1 MVLSQCGTVTTPAS
15 LQNIFIAMEGN
26 LCPLAGAAPR
36 APSCFPLT
44 NLLLAS
50 LHLPLSHV
58 NGVIQCGDFSYGLFP
73 LTMVSRFIRLLL
85 VSALHL
91 FSYLFKFLN
100 WRIIAVQN
108 LVVFCHTSASSS
120 HKYTHVPSLPSPS
133 PTHPPACRRA
143 LFEFPQ
149 SYSEFPLAIYL
160 TYGIV
165 NFYVTLSVHLPFSL
179 NSSHHVHR
187 FIALSLKEKLRNQ
200 CHSPLQQKEL
210 ISRNKLS

>member
-1 MVLSQCGTVTTPAS
+1 
-15 LQNIFIAMEGN
+15 MEGN

-36 APSCFPLT
+36 APGCFPLT

-73 LTMVSRFIRLLL
+73 LTMVSRFIRLLR

-133 PTHPPACRRA
+133 PPHPSACCRA
-143 LFEFPQ
+143 RVWIPWVIQQIPIGYLFYTWYCKFLLP
-149 SYSEFPLAIYL
+149 SPCISPSPSSPP
-160 TYGIV
+160 
-165 NFYVTLSVHLPFSL
+165 TLSIGLYSMSV
-179 NSSHHVHR
+179 
-187 FIALSLKEKLRNQ
+187 
-200 CHSPLQQKEL
+200 SPLLPWK
-210 ISRNKLS
+210 